1 MGENQ
6 KWSVCAWPDLVV
18 VWVGGLGV
26 LEVVFLLLYFLS
38 VGLFPGAVFFRGAFG
53 LISSILGLCLGVFLG
68 LCMSLSLSCVW
79 ELHLM
84 PIYVAVLILF
94 TCGGVPF
101 SQLITLSQPYNIA
114 EFL

>member
-26 LEVVFLLLYFLS
+26 WEVVLLLLLYFLS
-38 VGLFPGAVFFRGAFG
+38 VGLFPRALFFRGAFWADFFHFG
-53 LISSILGLCLGVFLG
+53 VASDSYLCCCLDSFYLWGSAF
-68 LCMSLSLSCVW
+68 
-79 ELHLM
+79 
-84 PIYVAVLILF
+84 F
-94 TCGGVPF
+94 TAHNSF
-101 SQLITLSQPYNIA
+101 AQPYNIA